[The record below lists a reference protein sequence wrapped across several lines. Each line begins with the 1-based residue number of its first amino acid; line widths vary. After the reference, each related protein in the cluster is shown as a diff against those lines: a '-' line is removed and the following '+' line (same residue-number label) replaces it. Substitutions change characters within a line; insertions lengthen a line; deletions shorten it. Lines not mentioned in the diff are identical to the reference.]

1 MPNAL
6 CVRII
11 ALYQMTLM
19 YADGKKGLRVMSR
32 QHEIRVRVTEE
43 EYKNIKLNAD
53 ILDMPIA
60 TYIRMVAQNPH
71 ITIFDYSAIR
81 NHTKQIGQVTNSI
94 NRLIF
99 TIHLNNDY
107 LPKEIWGIRDYIEEI
122 WETENKPLRTVRKQW
137 EKASKLGRK

>member
-1 MPNAL
+1 
-6 CVRII
+6 
-11 ALYQMTLM
+11 
-19 YADGKKGLRVMSR
+19 MSR
-32 QHEIRVRVTEE
+32 QHDIRVRVTEE

-53 ILDMPIA
+53 LLEYRNVTD
-60 TYIRMVAQNPH
+60 YIRAVAQNPH

-122 WETENKPLRTVRKQW
+122 WETENKLLRTVRKQW
-137 EKASKLGRK
+137 EQASKLGRKQ